1 MEWDPLPAG
10 LSPTLHTTTSEPT
23 SEHQVVLSSLRI
35 SRNLPSCQGVLVM
48 ALSQGMWSNTVPWG
62 ESVDSITWQFMENQ
76 KYTSCSHPSPSVSC
90 RMLCRDRLLVCVCLE
105 LLSVECLSTE
115 IVNAIQR
122 IETLHKEQ
130 KKAGGGGRK
139 SVICSV
145 PGASLS
151 VMGSTGA
158 YPNWEMAFKELNAE
172 LDKTKVSL
180 PMN

>member
-1 MEWDPLPAG
+1 M
-10 LSPTLHTTTSEPT
+10 
-23 SEHQVVLSSLRI
+23 
-35 SRNLPSCQGVLVM
+35 
-48 ALSQGMWSNTVPWG
+48 
-62 ESVDSITWQFMENQ
+62 
-76 KYTSCSHPSPSVSC
+76 
-90 RMLCRDRLLVCVCLE
+90 
-105 LLSVECLSTE
+105 LSVECLSTE

-145 PGASLS
+145 PGARLS

-180 PMN
+180 PMNLNRRNREVRTIKLKPTGRGDMQSVWKLQIAAHNWN